1 MDSLDDVLQDPE
13 VDEPETVESPEE
25 TTGEEDATPAEEH
38 EAEQQPEENREVAAF
53 KAQAIDERR
62 KRQAL
67 EQRLK
72 ELESQKPEIKDDD
85 YWDNPKDV
93 IQKTRTD
100 IENSFNGKLY
110 AVTEEL
116 TRDAYEDYDE
126 MVDYF
131 VQNLADQNP
140 GILETARAK
149 ANPHRY
155 IYQETKKLRK
165 LAEIGD
171 IDKYEQT
178 LREKIAAEERA
189 KIEAEFANSTRKTP
203 PGSLANER
211 AAGKGSTQAN
221 SDTLE
226 DIFGR

>member
-1 MDSLDDVLQDPE
+1 
-13 VDEPETVESPEE
+13 
-25 TTGEEDATPAEEH
+25 
-38 EAEQQPEENREVAAF
+38 
-53 KAQAIDERR
+53 
-62 KRQAL
+62 
-67 EQRLK
+67 
-72 ELESQKPEIKDDD
+72 
-85 YWDNPKDV
+85 
-93 IQKTRTD
+93 
-100 IENSFNGKLY
+100 LY

-126 MVDYF
+126 MVDFF

-140 GILETARAK
+140 GILETARSK

-171 IDKYEQT
+171 FDKYEET
-178 LREKIAAEERA
+178 LRTKIAAEERA
-189 KIEAEFANSTRKTP
+189 KIEAELANSNRKTP

-211 AAGKGSTQAN
+211 AAGKGSQQAN